1 MNTVTLSRSKLAL
14 VAVTFSVIMLFS
26 MSLAG
31 TAAAQGIG
39 YQYDPGARRV
49 ILETPTIN
57 VHVSTGGN
65 VPHFMF
71 WDPNFVD
78 PNTRLTYHVQ
88 FYQLIEFNDSNG
100 DGSYTNGT
108 DWVMA
113 PILGLGRVAWD
124 FSGFLTEEN
133 NSQTTAVHFNFT
145 LDEVQGPGIQ
155 YDDFYMELRCHIN
168 TTNDNELKF
177 DIVISGWPWVNNDT
191 HLALRWDLM
200 VQSPGTFTYRHA
212 HQYRYENQTFAF
224 DGAYFAY
231 QNSANV
237 GNDTIDVTSSYENHP
252 DKTMFYLTYENFGDE
267 VMVHDPLIGLD
278 GSVIPPDALLPTLIV
293 IGAGALACVVI
304 GAAIWTRRRNV
315 QPTSSS

>member
-1 MNTVTLSRSKLAL
+1 
-14 VAVTFSVIMLFS
+14 MLFS
-26 MSLAG
+26 LSLAG
-31 TAAAQGIG
+31 TTAAQGLG
-39 YQYDPGARRV
+39 YQYDPGARQV
-49 ILETPTIN
+49 TLVTPAIN
-57 VHVSTGGN
+57 VRVSTGGN

-108 DWVMA
+108 DVVMA

-124 FSGFLTEEN
+124 FSGFLTEEDN
-133 NSQTTAVHFNFT
+133 GQTTAVHFNFT
-145 LDEVQGPGIQ
+145 LDEVQGPGMQ
-155 YDDFYMELRCHIN
+155 YDELYMELRCHIN

-212 HQYRYENQTFAF
+212 HQYRYENRTFAF

-231 QNSANV
+231 KNSANV
-237 GNDTIDVTSSYENHP
+237 GNDTIDVTSSYESHP

-267 VMVHDPLIGLD
+267 VLVHDPLIGLD

-304 GAAIWTRRRNV
+304 GAAIWTRRRNP